1 MESSPEEISIF
12 VSQHKCDKNEKRSS
26 DVEKCIKLLKDVLSA
41 SLESNAISTIFQS
54 SIEQLY
60 SENIPISTL
69 SLSLSTAPPPPP
81 PPLKPPKP
89 PPPPPPPKVFVPI
102 SKHDSKLKTIDEQYV
117 LFAVC

>member
-89 PPPPPPPKVFVPI
+89 PPPPKVFVPI